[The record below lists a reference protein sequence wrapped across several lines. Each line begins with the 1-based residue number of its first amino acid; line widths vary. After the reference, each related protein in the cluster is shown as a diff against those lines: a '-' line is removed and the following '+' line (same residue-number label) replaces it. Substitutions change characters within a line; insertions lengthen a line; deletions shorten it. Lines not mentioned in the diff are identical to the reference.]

1 MQLNTSR
8 RVGSPSRREFLAAVA
23 RLGGAGLVLPGLGV
37 LAAACAPGA
46 PAGTPAASGAPSAT
60 TAPAATAAP
69 AAKAATTAPSATQ
82 AQAATAVATPAAA
95 AAATPAAAIKSGGA
109 LKAALTGNPDKL
121 DPATLSVYTS
131 SQVVGAI
138 FSKLIE
144 QDTDGSFYGVLARS
158 WTAQNPTTWVFELED
173 NVTFHN
179 GEKFTAQDVKYSFER
194 IKDPKTASPA
204 AVQFAAL
211 DSVEVASPTRAVFH
225 LSRPFGALLTNLA
238 ATWIMNQK
246 AVESSDPARTPVGT
260 GPFKFTEWVQGD
272 HITLDKYPGYFK
284 SGRPYLDKVTFL
296 FRQVDESRIQGLR
309 SGELNWVDAIPLQQV
324 NTLKADPAFNFV
336 TAANAGIPDFI
347 AFNNGQPPF
356 DNKALRQAVAWAMDR
371 KAIKDI
377 AYFGT
382 GEVGVEEVP
391 SASIFFDGTDHY
403 AKAPDIALAKAKLVE
418 AGYPNGLEIEYL
430 GLPQYPELL
439 KTGEVL
445 QQQLKTI
452 GITMTIAQLEVGV
465 WVDRYLKGDYQL
477 TSAYAAGTVDPNSF
491 YISDLRTGGGFNAF
505 KYSNPKADDLMDQA
519 QAETDTTKRN
529 DLYKQLRAVIADD
542 APITF
547 AHYET
552 LNYLMQ
558 KNIVGSTINP
568 NLQLRLENVGYAA

>member
-1 MQLNTSR
+1 MQLSPHLAGR
-8 RVGSPSRREFLAAVA
+8 PSRREFLVAVT
-23 RLGGAGLVLPGLGV
+23 RLGGAGLLLPGLAA
-37 LAAACAPGA
+37 LAACAPA
-46 PAGTPAASGAPSAT
+46 TPATSPASAPT
-60 TAPAATAAP
+60 TAPAAAATSAP
-69 AAKAATTAPSATQ
+69 AAAKPTAAAAAPTTA
-82 AQAATAVATPAAA
+82 PAAA
-95 AAATPAAAIKSGGA
+95 AAAQSTAAPQPAAAAAPNIKPGGT

-131 SQVVGAI
+131 AQVVGSI
-138 FSKLIE
+138 FNKLLE
-144 QDTDGSFYGVLARS
+144 QESDGSYYGVLAKS
-158 WTAQNPTTWVFELED
+158 WTAQDPKTWIFDLED

-179 GEKFTAQDVKYSFER
+179 GEKFTADDVKFTFDR
-194 IKDPKTASPA
+194 ILDPKTASPT

-211 DSVEVASPTRAVFH
+211 DGVEVASPTRAIFH
-225 LSRPFGALLTNLA
+225 LKRPFGPILTNLA
-238 ATWIMNQK
+238 ATWIMNKK
-246 AVESSDPARTPVGT
+246 AVESADPVRNPVGT
-260 GPFKFTEWVQGD
+260 GPFKFTDWVEGD
-272 HITLDKYPGYFK
+272 HITLDKNPNYFR
-284 SGRPYLDKVTFL
+284 SGRPYLDKVIYY

-324 NTLKADPAFNFV
+324 NTLKSDPAFNFV

-347 AFNNGQPPF
+347 AFNNAAPPF

-371 KAIKDI
+371 KAIQDI

-391 SASIFFDGTDHY
+391 SASVFYDNVNNF
-403 AKAPDIALAKAKLVE
+403 AKAPDVAMAKAKLAE
-418 AGYPNGLEIEYL
+418 AGFANGLQIEYL

-445 QQQLKTI
+445 QQQLKPI
-452 GITMTIAQLEVGV
+452 GIDMSISQLEVGV

-491 YISDLRTGGGFNAF
+491 YVSDLHTGGGFNAF
-505 KYSNPKADDLMDQA
+505 KYSNPKADDLIDQA
-519 QAETDTTKRN
+519 QAETDTAKRKA
-529 DLYKQLRAVIADD
+529 LYQQIRAIIADD

-558 KNIVGSTINP
+558 KNVVGSTINP
-568 NLQLRLENVGYAA
+568 NLQLRLEGVGYAA